1 MKQSLI
7 ALGVFV
13 FWVAGA
19 LLALSAFSV
28 GDATAAI
35 LGMGLML
42 YALVWNGLEK
52 LIAGQREHNDMF
64 RAMMERR
71 RDAK

>member
-1 MKQSLI
+1 LKQSLI

-13 FWVAGA
+13 FWVIGA
-19 LLALSAFSV
+19 LLAYSV
-28 GDATAAI
+28 TNTGNVAAAV

-42 YALVWNGLEK
+42 YALIWNGLEK
-52 LIAGQREHNDMF
+52 LIEGQREHNDMF